1 MKLINKLFVC
11 ICCLATLLVLP
22 RCQNAVTLVGNAETR
37 EQPKYVAVEQAN
49 ICNTVLNNSRVGH
62 IVFNQI
68 FYSKVVA
75 PERVELKTLN
85 MTLND
90 EQISA
95 LEQFIALNREC
106 RALRIQAFR
115 EYEFRLALTDYFEEM
130 DLLFTD
136 MINKGKTI
144 AQGNSVSEQI
154 IERYQSKIR
163 RIIQRSRFID
173 EDSIG

>member
-1 MKLINKLFVC
+1 MKLINKFLKSICFLVTFFV
-11 ICCLATLLVLP
+11 LLG
-22 RCQNAVTLVGNAETR
+22 CQNAVTRAGNAETR
-37 EQPKYVAVEQAN
+37 EQPKYVTVEQAN
-49 ICNTVLNNSRVGH
+49 ICNTVLNNSRIGH

-90 EQISA
+90 EKISA
-95 LEQFIALNREC
+95 LEQFIAQNREC

-130 DLLFTD
+130 DLLFMD
-136 MINKGKTI
+136 MINKAKTI
-144 AQGNSVSEQI
+144 AQGNAMSEQI

>member
-11 ICCLATLLVLP
+11 ICCLSTLFVLAG
-22 RCQNAVTLVGNAETR
+22 CQNTAILAVNSETR
-37 EQPKYVAVEQAN
+37 EQPKYVTLEQAN
-49 ICNTVLNNSRVGH
+49 ICNTVLNNSHVGH

-85 MTLND
+85 LTLND

-95 LEQFIALNREC
+95 LEQFIAQNREC

-130 DLLFTD
+130 DLLFTA
-136 MINKGKTI
+136 MINKAKTI
-144 AQGNSVSEQI
+144 GQGNAISEQI

>member
-1 MKLINKLFVC
+1 MKLLNKLFVC

-22 RCQNAVTLVGNAETR
+22 GCQNAVTLVGNAETR

-49 ICNTVLNNSRVGH
+49 ICNTVLNNSRIGH

-95 LEQFIALNREC
+95 LEQFIAQNREC

-136 MINKGKTI
+136 MINKAKTV
-144 AQGNSVSEQI
+144 AQGNAMSEQI

>member
-1 MKLINKLFVC
+1 MKLIKTFLKSICFLVTFFV
-11 ICCLATLLVLP
+11 LLG
-22 RCQNAVTLVGNAETR
+22 CQNAVTRAVNAETR
-37 EQPKYVAVEQAN
+37 EQPKYVTVEQAN

-95 LEQFIALNREC
+95 LEQFIAQNREC

-136 MINKGKTI
+136 MINKAKTV
-144 AQGNSVSEQI
+144 AQGNAMSEQI

>member
-1 MKLINKLFVC
+1 MKLINKFLISICFLITLFV
-11 ICCLATLLVLP
+11 LP
-22 RCQNAVTLVGNAETR
+22 GCQNAVTLALNAETR
-37 EQPKYVAVEQAN
+37 EQPKYVTVEQAN

-95 LEQFIALNREC
+95 LEQFIAQNREC

-136 MINKGKTI
+136 MINKAKTV
-144 AQGNSVSEQI
+144 AQGNAMSEQI

>member
-1 MKLINKLFVC
+1 
-11 ICCLATLLVLP
+11 
-22 RCQNAVTLVGNAETR
+22 
-37 EQPKYVAVEQAN
+37 
-49 ICNTVLNNSRVGH
+49 
-62 IVFNQI
+62 
-68 FYSKVVA
+68 
-75 PERVELKTLN
+75 

-95 LEQFIALNREC
+95 LEQFIAQNREC

-130 DLLFTD
+130 DLLFMD
-136 MINKGKTI
+136 MINKAKTI
-144 AQGNSVSEQI
+144 AQGNAMSEQI

>member
-11 ICCLATLLVLP
+11 ICCLITLFVLP
-22 RCQNAVTLVGNAETR
+22 GCQNTAILAVNSETR
-37 EQPKYVAVEQAN
+37 EQPKYVTLEQAN
-49 ICNTVLNNSRVGH
+49 ICNTVLNNSLVGH

-85 MTLND
+85 LTLND

-95 LEQFIALNREC
+95 LEQFIAQNREC

-115 EYEFRLALTDYFEEM
+115 EYEFRLALTYYFEEM
-130 DLLFTD
+130 DLLFTA
-136 MINKGKTI
+136 MINKAKTI
-144 AQGNSVSEQI
+144 AQGNVMSEQI